1 MKIDFNG
8 IIDLEI
14 PTDDELLKVYES
26 VKAQMDEES
35 AYNLLKEIGERTAA
49 MENAEGAEGSFK
61 KWPTIKKMAWISSEA
76 YCMGF
81 MNASRIVY
89 EALIMTLQEQAAEQ
103 AKQAKQAKQGGNN

>member
-35 AYNLLKEIGERTAA
+35 AHNLLKEIGERTAA
-49 MENAEGAEGSFK
+49 MEKAEGAEGSFK
-61 KWPTIKKMAWISSEA
+61 KWPTIKKMAWVSSEA

-103 AKQAKQAKQGGNN
+103 AKQGGNN

>member
-14 PTDDELLKVYES
+14 PNDDELLKVYES
-26 VKAQMDEES
+26 AKKQMDEES
-35 AYNLLKEIGERTAA
+35 SYNLLVEIGENTEA
-49 MENAEGAEGSFK
+49 MEKAEGTEGSFE

-81 MNASRIVY
+81 MNATRIVY
-89 EALIMTLQEQAAEQ
+89 EALIMALQEQ
-103 AKQAKQAKQGGNN
+103 GGKE

>member
-14 PTDDELLKVYES
+14 PSDDELLKVYES

-35 AYNLLKEIGERTAA
+35 AYNLLEEIGERTAA
-49 MENAEGAEGSFK
+49 MEKADGAEGSFK

-103 AKQAKQAKQGGNN
+103 GAKVGG

>member
-61 KWPTIKKMAWISSEA
+61 KWPTIKKMAWIGSEA

-89 EALIMTLQEQAAEQ
+89 EALIMTLQEQA
-103 AKQAKQAKQGGNN
+103 KQAKQAKQGGNN

>member
-14 PTDDELLKVYES
+14 PSDDELLKVYES
-26 VKAQMDEES
+26 VKKQMDEES
-35 AYNLLKEIGERTAA
+35 SNNLLVEIGENTAA
-49 MENAEGAEGSFK
+49 MEKTEGAEGSFK

-81 MNASRIVY
+81 MNATRIVY
-89 EALIMTLQEQAAEQ
+89 EAIIMTLQEQAAEQ
-103 AKQAKQAKQGGNN
+103 GGKE

>member
-8 IIDLEI
+8 SIDLEI
-14 PTDDELLKVYES
+14 PSDDECLKVYES

-35 AYNLLKEIGERTAA
+35 SYNLLVEIGEHTAA
-49 MENAEGAEGSFK
+49 MEKADGAEGAFS

-81 MNASRIVY
+81 MNATRIVY

-103 AKQAKQAKQGGNN
+103 GGRNDDK

>member
-14 PTDDELLKVYES
+14 PTGDELLKIYES

-35 AYNLLKEIGERTAA
+35 TYNLLGEIGERTAA
-49 MENAEGAEGSFK
+49 MEKADGAEGSFK

-103 AKQAKQAKQGGNN
+103 AKQGGNN

>member
-14 PTDDELLKVYES
+14 PSDDELLKVYES
-26 VKAQMDEES
+26 VKKQMDEES
-35 AYNLLKEIGERTAA
+35 AYNLLVEIGENTAA
-49 MENAEGAEGSFK
+49 MEKTEGAFK

-81 MNASRIVY
+81 MNATRIVY

-103 AKQAKQAKQGGNN
+103 GGKE